1 MPCCIVALLA
11 LLGPR
16 IMIILIWLL
25 NNAYLSV
32 GIASN
37 FLVQLLGLVFLP
49 WTLLAYV
56 FSFNTFP
63 GNEFAGLSL
72 IGVLLTIIGLIFDL
86 GSYGGGYRNRSYRY
100 SS

>member
-1 MPCCIVALLA
+1 MPCCVLALLA

-16 IMIILIWLL
+16 VVLVLIWLF
-25 NNAYLSV
+25 NNPY
-32 GIASN
+32 ISN
-37 FLVQLLGLVFLP
+37 AVNNILLQILGVIFLP

-56 FSFNTFP
+56 FAFNTFP
-63 GNEFAGLSL
+63 GGTFAGLDL
-72 IGVLLTIIGLIFDL
+72 VGTLLVIVGFIFDL